1 MRRCPAVPRTSMLT
15 RAERGYAWQARRQPS
30 ARSFSGMRLSSRSVG
45 AVSSPEPSRTRHFPH
60 VPRPAQSVGIS
71 IAART
76 RPSNRLSC
84 SSRARVSPMGSTKTL
99 GTLCPASGLGRPEDV
114 GHAVLAVYDLLHARG
129 PHVLERGL
137 GGVEELGDA
146 EPTLQDV

>member
-45 AVSSPEPSRTRHFPH
+45 AVSSPEPSRTRHLPH
-60 VPRPAQSVGIS
+60 VPRPAQSVGMS

-76 RPSNRLSC
+76 RPSSRFSC
-84 SSRARVSPMGSTKTL
+84 SSTARVSPMGSTKTL
-99 GTLCPASGLGRPEDV
+99 G
-114 GHAVLAVYDLLHARG
+114 
-129 PHVLERGL
+129 HVLS
-137 GGVEELGDA
+137 
-146 EPTLQDV
+146 